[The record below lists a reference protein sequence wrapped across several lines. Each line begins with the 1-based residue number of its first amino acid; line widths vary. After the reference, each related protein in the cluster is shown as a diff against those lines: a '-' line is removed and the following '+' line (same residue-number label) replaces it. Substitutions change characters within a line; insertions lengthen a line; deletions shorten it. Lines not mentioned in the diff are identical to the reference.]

1 MKLFGSNERTINV
14 SVASWDLFRG
24 VEVDSPLSRLGVMS
38 IHALTGSQ
46 HFRRARLLFLRR
58 DEDSLS
64 DASISSAR
72 LPNGRHLGFRRQ
84 EIFSTPPR
92 DRRLRNLNM
101 VGNVQNV
108 TVPPFEI
115 FAKKFQISYLASF
128 LSGKPFFKNLQGY
141 DKHPGLI
148 SKTKILNI
156 TKTHLL

>member
-1 MKLFGSNERTINV
+1 MSRDLKLFGSNERTINV
-14 SVASWDLFRG
+14 SVASWDFFRG
-24 VEVDSPLSRLGVMS
+24 VEVDPPLSRSGVMS

-64 DASISSAR
+64 DASISSTR
-72 LPNGRHLGFRRQ
+72 LPNGRHLGFRRR

-101 VGNVQNV
+101 VRNVQNV

-128 LSGKPFFKNLQGY
+128 LSGKPFF
-141 DKHPGLI
+141 
-148 SKTKILNI
+148 
-156 TKTHLL
+156 

>member
-1 MKLFGSNERTINV
+1 MSRDLKLFGSNERTINV

-24 VEVDSPLSRLGVMS
+24 VKVDSPLSRSGVMS

-64 DASISSAR
+64 DASISSTR
-72 LPNGRHLGFRRQ
+72 LPNGRHLGFRRR

-101 VGNVQNV
+101 VGNVQND
-108 TVPPFEI
+108 TVFVNKI
-115 FAKKFQISYLASF
+115 FLTFKTSSKNWAVNSF
-128 LSGKPFFKNLQGY
+128 CNS
-141 DKHPGLI
+141 
-148 SKTKILNI
+148 LNFI
-156 TKTHLL
+156 